1 MGDSGIN
8 GTRPSGVGGNGAAG
22 EALPGEGQAVGLP
35 ERSGGSRSVPPRSG
49 GSPTGKIEPPLGAAQ
64 AAPPPNPEVSE
75 RPLRRHITADYKL
88 GVLREA
94 DAAATKP
101 GGIAALLRR
110 EGLYSSHLVTW
121 RRERTAGALGALAP
135 KKRGPKA
142 EPANP
147 LARRVAELK
156 RDKRGLERRL
166 KQAELIID
174 FQKKVSEILGIPLKS
189 PESDGSGS

>member
-1 MGDSGIN
+1 VKAHAS
-8 GTRPSGVGGNGAAG
+8 A
-22 EALPGEGQAVGLP
+22 
-35 ERSGGSRSVPPRSG
+35 
-49 GSPTGKIEPPLGAAQ
+49 
-64 AAPPPNPEVSE
+64 PPNPEVPE
-75 RPLRRHITADYKL
+75 RPVRRHFTADYKL

-94 DAAATKP
+94 DAAATTP

-121 RRERTAGALGALAP
+121 RRDRDRGSLGALAP

-142 EPANP
+142 EPENP
-147 LARRVAELK
+147 LARRVAELE

-174 FQKKVSEILGIPLKS
+174 FQKKVAEILGIPLKQ
-189 PESDGSGS
+189 PPSDGSDS